1 MVLESVIGVKNIKSH
16 PVFIFFLTLFICA
29 GSIFFAELIFPA
41 HASVLSVAFITIG
54 LVPLVYNILSEETG
68 EEFNC
73 KGSICA
79 TFFARHFNL
88 IMIYVW
94 IFLGIIVAFAFYYSF
109 LPVTLRASLFE
120 EQIKS
125 FCIISGSSSCVNGV
139 PFSIAG
145 RSLAF
150 GLNACSGLNSTV
162 ESCALFIF
170 ENNAGVLL
178 FTILLSVLYGV
189 GAIFIIAWNASIL
202 GVFFGETIIV
212 GDVVRW
218 LSMIQ
223 SMLIGHGPPELMGYV
238 FGALAGGVL
247 SAMVA
252 KREFFTHKS
261 SIIIK
266 DVLFLSLLA
275 IFSVG
280 YGAVTEA
287 IGIMGFSELYFLMG
301 FCYLL
306 LIVLAIF
313 FYGKSR
319 SSPRFFL

>member
-1 MVLESVIGVKNIKSH
+1 VVLESIIGVKNIQGY

-29 GSIFFAELIFPA
+29 VSIFFAELLFPA
-41 HASVLSVAFITIG
+41 HASVLSIAFITIG

-68 EEFNC
+68 DEFNY
-73 KGSICA
+73 KYSGYT
-79 TFFARHFNL
+79 TFFARHSNL
-88 IMIYVW
+88 IIIYVW
-94 IFLGIIVAFAFYYSF
+94 IFVGIIVAFAFYYSF
-109 LPVTLRASLFE
+109 LPATMRTTLFE
-120 EQIKS
+120 EQIRS
-125 FCIISGSSSCVNGV
+125 FCAISGSSSCKNGV
-139 PFSIAG
+139 PFSISG
-145 RSLAF
+145 RSLAI
-150 GLNACSGLNSTV
+150 GLNACSGVSGSV

-178 FTILLSVLYGV
+178 FTIILSLLYGV

-202 GVFFGETIIV
+202 GVFFGETIIM
-212 GDVVRW
+212 GDVTRW
-218 LSMIQ
+218 LSMLQ

-252 KREFFTHKS
+252 KREFFTHKAK
-261 SIIIK
+261 ILIR
-266 DVLFLSLLA
+266 DVLFLSILA

-280 YGAVTEA
+280 YGAVIEA
-287 IGIMGFSELYFLMG
+287 IGIMGFSELYFLLG

-306 LIVLAIF
+306 LVVLALF

-319 SSPRFFL
+319 NYPKFSL